1 MAPKRSL
8 YGDLNTA
15 YSSIAARRAAED
27 SPASYLNLPLPPTP
41 AAFTPGSSAYSSP
54 TFSYESNLAVSPL
67 ALRKEPGNESRFS
80 LAQLTRSLT
89 KKLVKTPESTPHEL
103 KNIAAH
109 AATPHLDGQYP
120 RPLDETYRMAPITYD
135 HPAFRSPNSTLS
147 SPQDSDFSIEQP
159 RHYSRRVE
167 SSPLASMVPDDPS
180 TQVGRG
186 ASYQRTSVSDGDLLS
201 RPYYEDMASIY
212 PGSSI
217 YSHEGDDDTRRYPP
231 SLYSKRKSNPFGPL
245 NVAASDYNRNSLY
258 AYAPSN
264 NDSHRSSRA
273 PTQNY
278 FRLSKPEGNEKTD
291 TISKF
296 IDQYGQV
303 GATHSLPIINTGESK
318 ELAPAERPSLV
329 RGASG
334 FSQFD
339 FALHDDADVNQNRVS
354 TVPSFQPGRGR
365 KAMITQVA
373 GSPPRTRPPALDPAF
388 EYDKNSKPLPRLET
402 LNLFSGA
409 SSYGDTRN
417 LLLITPH
424 KDKSSGALVPPVSRP
439 MLEPS
444 SSYSQQSGQASPHT
458 PQEALDQAERI
469 FGEAAADNQDAA
481 IPAMWARRGSGNL
494 LPNNRQSKNTDS
506 AGIDDAEE
514 EKGDWETVGSGNR
527 IMRYSVG
534 DSIADYSSSDES
546 RNSLGFTEGGSL
558 PVIDQQDSSFY
569 RHPSPLPPH
578 RHPFSS
584 SPPNLNTRRGV
595 HTAPDKGSSSSQHAA
610 GPPLSSTNPLFRA
623 RNDPPFHFTP
633 WAAAPQFTMSDKE
646 TQELLNSGPNDEI
659 LYEDEE
665 EPSGL
670 SELSEPDSS
679 SSLPQENPQENPG
692 LVRENSFEKFSILGP
707 KGNLTGTPLGTGMH
721 LVGSSVA
728 DNSSPGAALSSMG
741 SSPFDRLSQRPR
753 SGFPGFY
760 VAPGKSRSITRVRP
774 SHITP
779 TPTDHDRSPSEI
791 TLFPGPGRTVVQPPA
806 EPSPS
811 LPDRRKSV
819 KILSPTSS
827 SRRFSRS
834 AVHGQTKLRGLILA
848 PGNHV
853 KDSSQQTQS
862 SNFMSNHCARPSTS
876 NTETPLDPLQPVFS
890 QVSLKSNLAGE
901 FSPHLLCPERALD
914 PEIEQER
921 RRTSWIIFALFCL
934 IPPLLILY
942 RWMGDHAM
950 NTLTKGRL
958 AQCSAK
964 PKRIALGAGIIVNIS
979 LICLILVP
987 ILVTQAAGTV

>member
-1 MAPKRSL
+1 
-8 YGDLNTA
+8 
-15 YSSIAARRAAED
+15 
-27 SPASYLNLPLPPTP
+27 
-41 AAFTPGSSAYSSP
+41 
-54 TFSYESNLAVSPL
+54 
-67 ALRKEPGNESRFS
+67 
-80 LAQLTRSLT
+80 
-89 KKLVKTPESTPHEL
+89 
-103 KNIAAH
+103 
-109 AATPHLDGQYP
+109 
-120 RPLDETYRMAPITYD
+120 MAPITYD
-135 HPAFRSPNSTLS
+135 HPVFRSPNSHLS
-147 SPQDSDFSIEQP
+147 SPEDSDFSIEQP
-159 RHYSRRVE
+159 RRFSQRVE
-167 SSPLASMVPDDPS
+167 SAPLASMVPDDPS
-180 TQVGRG
+180 IQIGRG
-186 ASYQRTSVSDGDLLS
+186 ASYQRTSVSDGNLLS

-217 YSHEGDDDTRRYPP
+217 YSHEGDDSTRGYPP
-231 SLYSKRKSNPFGPL
+231 SLYSKRKSNPFAPL
-245 NVAASDYNRNSLY
+245 NVAASDYNRDSLY
-258 AYAPSN
+258 DYAPSN
-264 NDSHRSSRA
+264 RDSRHSSR
-273 PTQNY
+273 PLTQNY
-278 FRLSKPEGNEKTD
+278 FRFSKPEGNEKTD

-296 IDQYGQV
+296 IDHYGQA
-303 GATHSLPIINTGESK
+303 GATNSLPIINTGESK
-318 ELAPAERPSLV
+318 ELAPAERLPLV
-329 RGASG
+329 RGVSG

-339 FALHDDADVNQNRVS
+339 FALHDDSDVNQNRVS
-354 TVPSFQPGRGR
+354 TIPSFQPGRGR

-373 GSPPRTRPPALDPAF
+373 GSPPRTRPPPLDSAF
-388 EYDKNSKPLPRLET
+388 EYDENTKPLPRLET
-402 LNLFSGA
+402 SNLLSGA

-424 KDKSSGALVPPVSRP
+424 KDKSSGVLVPPVSRP

-494 LPNNRQSKNTDS
+494 LRSNRQSITTGS
-506 AGIDDAEE
+506 ADVNCAEE

-527 IMRYSVG
+527 VMRYSVG

-546 RNSLGFTEGGSL
+546 RNSLRFTEGGSL
-558 PVIDQQDSSFY
+558 PVIDQRDSSVY

-584 SPPNLNTRRGV
+584 SPPNLNARTGV
-595 HTAPDKGSSSSQHAA
+595 HTAPDKGSSSSQFASS
-610 GPPLSSTNPLFRA
+610 PPVSSTMPLFHT
-623 RNDPPFHFTP
+623 RNDQPLHFAP
-633 WAAAPQFTMSDKE
+633 WTAAPQFTMSDKE

-659 LYEDEE
+659 LYEGEE
-665 EPSGL
+665 ELSGL
-670 SELSEPDSS
+670 SERSEPNSN
-679 SSLPQENPQENPG
+679 SSLPQENPS
-692 LVRENSFEKFSILGP
+692 LLHENSFEKFSILGP

-728 DNSSPGAALSSMG
+728 DNSSPGAALSAMG

-760 VAPGKSRSITRVRP
+760 TAPGKTGSITRVRTSP
-774 SHITP
+774 IPPRP
-779 TPTDHDRSPSEI
+779 TEHDRSPSEM
-791 TLFPGPGRTVVQPPA
+791 TLFPGPGRIVVQPPA
-806 EPSPS
+806 EPLPS
-811 LPDRRKSV
+811 SSDRRKSV
-819 KILSPTSS
+819 RIKSPTSP

-834 AVHGQTKLRGLILA
+834 AVNGQTKLRGLILA

-853 KDSSQQTQS
+853 KDSSQQTQI
-862 SNFMSNHCARPSTS
+862 SNFMSGHCARPSTS
-876 NTETPLDPLQPVFS
+876 NTDTPLDPLQPVFS
-890 QVSLKSNLAGE
+890 QVSLKPNLASE

-942 RWMGDHAM
+942 RWMGDHVI

-964 PKRIALGAGIIVNIS
+964 PKRIALGAGIVVNIS
-979 LICLILVP
+979 LICVILVP
-987 ILVTQAAGTV
+987 ILVAQASGAV